1 MEQQETTEAEVIN
14 TNAIEIMDTGKSFE
28 IVKKPEQDN
37 LEAIFLD
44 KKNFV
49 PMLQQVKKIA
59 RGLVADPTTKEGAS
73 QRKALSRKIGS
84 LKTAIEDEGKKVA
97 AALKAKPKIIDA
109 TRKEVKDTLEML
121 QDELLKPLK
130 EIEAR
135 QNEIIEISNL
145 PASAVG
151 CDSYAIQDVINVLES
166 KAKDEAYWK
175 ESYADAM
182 AAVTEARR
190 QLNAMLESQLK
201 AEEEKREFERL
212 KAEEAERNRKLA
224 EEAAKAKAEAEE
236 AKRKAEEAKRKAEEA
251 ERAKAKAE
259 ADARAAAEAEARAKA
274 DAERAKQQAEAAK
287 ANATVTVQGDAQKAI
302 KDAEKTKSEMLFP
315 EDQQTY
321 KRTCNREALE
331 DIKACG
337 IDEEKA
343 KAIITA
349 IVKGKVRHIVM
360 MY

>member
-1 MEQQETTEAEVIN
+1 MEQPKVTEAEVIN
-14 TNAIEIMDTGKSFE
+14 TNSVTINDNGKTFE
-28 IVKKPEQDN
+28 IVTKCTDPEQ
-37 LEAIFLD
+37 LFLD
-44 KKNFV
+44 KRNFV
-49 PMLQQVKKIA
+49 PMLEQCKLIA

-73 QRKALSRKIGS
+73 QRKALSRKLAG
-84 LKTAIEDEGKKVA
+84 LKNAIEDEGKKVA

-109 TRKEVKDTLEML
+109 TRKAVKDTLEML
-121 QDELLKPLK
+121 QDEVMKPVK
-130 EIEAR
+130 EIEDR
-135 QNEIIEISNL
+135 KNEIIEISNL
-145 PASAVG
+145 PASAIG
-151 CDSYAIQDVINVLES
+151 CDSYGVKDVINVLES
-166 KAKDEAYWK
+166 KAHDEAYWK
-175 ESYADAM
+175 ESYSDAM

-190 QLNAMLESQLK
+190 QLNAMLDSALK
-201 AEEEKREFERL
+201 QEEQQREYERL

-236 AKRKAEEAKRKAEEA
+236 AKRKAEEAKRAQE
-251 ERAKAKAE
+251 KAE

-274 DAERAKQQAEAAK
+274 DAERAKQQAEAAR

-331 DIKACG
+331 DLKACG
-337 IDEEKA
+337 IDEEKS

>member
-1 MEQQETTEAEVIN
+1 MEQQDTTEAEIIN
-14 TNAIEIMDTGKSFE
+14 TNSVTINDNGKTFE
-28 IVKKPEQDN
+28 IVTKCTDPEQ
-37 LEAIFLD
+37 LFLD
-44 KKNFV
+44 KRNFV
-49 PMLQQVKKIA
+49 PMLQQVKLIA

-151 CDSYAIQDVINVLES
+151 CDSFGIQDVINVLES
-166 KAKDEAYWK
+166 KAHDEAYWK

-190 QLNAMLESQLK
+190 QLNAMLDSALK

-224 EEAAKAKAEAEE
+224 EEAAKAKAE
-236 AKRKAEEAKRKAEEA
+236 AEEAKRKAEEA

-274 DAERAKQQAEAAK
+274 DAERAKQQAEAAR
-287 ANATVTVQGDAQKAI
+287 ANAAINVQGDAQKAI

-331 DIKACG
+331 DLKACG

>member
-1 MEQQETTEAEVIN
+1 MAQTTEAELIN
-14 TNAIEIMDTGKSFE
+14 TNSVTINDNGKTFE
-28 IVKKPEQDN
+28 IVTKCTDPEQ
-37 LEAIFLD
+37 LFLD
-44 KKNFV
+44 KRNFV
-49 PMLQQVKKIA
+49 PMLQQVKLIA

-145 PASAVG
+145 PASAIG
-151 CDSYAIQDVINVLES
+151 CDSYGIQDVINVLES

-175 ESYADAM
+175 ESYADAV

-190 QLNAMLESQLK
+190 QLNAMLDSALK
-201 AEEEKREFERL
+201 QEEQQREYERL

-236 AKRKAEEAKRKAEEA
+236 AKRKAEDA

-274 DAERAKQQAEAAK
+274 EAERAKQQAENAR
-287 ANATVTVQGDAQKAI
+287 ATVNVVQSGNAAQVI
-302 KDAEKTKSEMLFP
+302 KDSQQTMSKMLFP
-315 EDQQTY
+315 DDNAMYRKMCKTEAKEDLMKCDLT
-321 KRTCNREALE
+321 E
-331 DIKACG
+331 D
-337 IDEEKA
+337 KA
-343 KAIITA
+343 KDVVLAILS
-349 IVKGKVRHIVM
+349 GKIRHVAM
-360 MY
+360 MF

>member
-14 TNAIEIMDTGKSFE
+14 TNSVTINDDGKSFK
-28 IVKKPEQDN
+28 IVTRCSNPEQ
-37 LEAIFLD
+37 LFLD
-44 KKNFV
+44 RQNFV
-49 PMLQQVKKIA
+49 PMLQQVKLIA
-59 RGLVADPTTKEGAS
+59 RGLIADPTTEEGAK

-84 LKTAIEDEGKKVA
+84 LKTAIEDKGKKVA
-97 AALKAKPKIIDA
+97 AALKEKPKIIDA

-145 PASAVG
+145 PASAIG
-151 CDSYAIQDVINVLES
+151 CDSYGIQDVINVLEGH
-166 KAKDEAYWK
+166 AHDEAYWK
-175 ESYADAM
+175 ESHAEAV
-182 AAVTEARR
+182 AALNESRR
-190 QLNAMLESQLK
+190 QLNAMLETQLK
-201 AEEEKREFERL
+201 QEEQQREYERL
-212 KAEEAERNRKLA
+212 KAEEAERNRKAA
-224 EEAAKAKAEAEE
+224 EEAARAKAEAEE
-236 AKRKAEEAKRKAEEA
+236 AKRKAEEAERARIAAEEA
-251 ERAKAKAE
+251 QKKAE
-259 ADARAAAEAEARAKA
+259 AE
-274 DAERAKQQAEAAK
+274 AERAKQQAENAK

-321 KRTCNREALE
+321 RRTCNREALE

-337 IDEEKA
+337 IDEDKA
-343 KAIITA
+343 KAVITA

>member
-1 MEQQETTEAEVIN
+1 MEQTTEAEVIN
-14 TNAIEIMDTGKSFE
+14 TNAVTINDNGKTFE
-28 IVKKPEQDN
+28 IVTKCTDPEQ
-37 LEAIFLD
+37 LFLD
-44 KKNFV
+44 KQNFV
-49 PMLQQVKKIA
+49 PMLQQVKLIA
-59 RGLVADPTTKEGAS
+59 RGLVADPTTKEGVAT
-73 QRKALSRKIGS
+73 RKALNRKLAS
-84 LKTAIEDEGKKVA
+84 LKTFIDDEGKKVSD
-97 AALKAKPKIIDA
+97 ALKKKPNIILA
-109 TRKEVKDTLEML
+109 TRKEVRDTLEML
-121 QDELLKPLK
+121 QDEVMKPVK
-130 EIEAR
+130 EIESR
-135 QNEIIEISNL
+135 QNEIIEISNI
-145 PASAVG
+145 PASAIG
-151 CDSYAIQDVINVLES
+151 CDSYGIQDVINVLDS

-190 QLNAMLESQLK
+190 QLNAMLDSALK
-201 AEEEKREFERL
+201 QEEQQREYERL

-236 AKRKAEEAKRKAEEA
+236 AKRKAEEA

-274 DAERAKQQAEAAK
+274 EAECAK
-287 ANATVTVQGDAQKAI
+287 ANAAINVQGDAQKAI

-321 KRTCNREALE
+321 KRTCNREAL
-331 DIKACG
+331 DDLKACG

-343 KAIITA
+343 KAVITA

>member
-14 TNAIEIMDTGKSFE
+14 TNAIEIKDTGKSFE
-28 IVKKPEQDN
+28 IVKKPEQKD

-44 KKNFV
+44 KQNFV
-49 PMLQQVKKIA
+49 PMLQQVKLVA

-84 LKTAIEDEGKKVA
+84 LKTAIEAEGKKVA
-97 AALKAKPKIIDA
+97 AALKEKPKLIDA

-151 CDSYAIQDVINVLES
+151 CDSFGIQDVINVLES
-166 KAKDEAYWK
+166 KAKDEDYWK
-175 ESYADAM
+175 ESFADAM

-190 QLNAMLESQLK
+190 QLNAMLDSALK
-201 AEEEKREFERL
+201 QEEQQREYERL

-236 AKRKAEEAKRKAEEA
+236 AKRKAEEA

-274 DAERAKQQAEAAK
+274 EAERAK
-287 ANATVTVQGDAQKAI
+287 ANATINVQGDAQKAI

-321 KRTCNREALE
+321 KRTCNRESLE

>member
-1 MEQQETTEAEVIN
+1 MKQQETTEAEVIN
-14 TNAIEIMDTGKSFE
+14 TNSVTINDNGKNFE
-28 IVKKPEQDN
+28 LVGKVNNWEDF
-37 LEAIFLD
+37 FLD
-44 KKNFV
+44 QNNFLPILNFV
-49 PMLQQVKKIA
+49 KEKTSK
-59 RGLVADPTTKEGAS
+59 LVADPATSEGVIVRKELKKKIAGVIKAIDKKHDEVV
-73 QRKALSRKIGS
+73 KALK
-84 LKTAIEDEGKKVA
+84 E
-97 AALKAKPKIIDA
+97 KPNKIDA
-109 TRKEVKDTLEML
+109 VRKKVKDTLL
-121 QDELLKPLK
+121 LRVDEVMKPVE

-135 QNEIIEISNL
+135 HNEIIEISNI
-145 PASAVG
+145 PASAIG
-151 CDSYAIQDVINVLES
+151 CDSEAIKDVINVLES
-166 KAKDEAYWK
+166 KVKDEAYWK
-175 ESYADAM
+175 ESFADAM

-212 KAEEAERNRKLA
+212 KAEEAERNRQLA
-224 EEAAKAKAEAEE
+224 EEAAKAKADAEA
-236 AKRKAEEAKRKAEEA
+236 AKRKAEEAKRAQE
-251 ERAKAKAE
+251 KAE
-259 ADARAAAEAEARAKA
+259 ADAKAAAEAEARAKA
-274 DAERAKQQAEAAK
+274 DAERAKQQAEAAR

-331 DIKACG
+331 DLKACG

>member
-14 TNAIEIMDTGKSFE
+14 TNSVTINDDGKSFK
-28 IVKKPEQDN
+28 IVTRCSNSEQ
-37 LEAIFLD
+37 LFLD
-44 KKNFV
+44 RQNFV
-49 PMLQQVKKIA
+49 PMLQQVKLIA
-59 RGLVADPTTKEGAS
+59 RGLIADPTTEEGAK

-84 LKTAIEDEGKKVA
+84 LKTAIEDKGKKVA
-97 AALKAKPKIIDA
+97 AALKEKPKIIDA

-145 PASAVG
+145 PASAIG
-151 CDSYAIQDVINVLES
+151 CDSYAVQDVINVLES
-166 KAKDEAYWK
+166 KAHDEAYWK

-182 AAVTEARR
+182 VAINESRR
-190 QLNAMLESQLK
+190 QLNAMLETELK
-201 AEEEKREFERL
+201 KEEQQREYERL

-224 EEAAKAKAEAEE
+224 EEAAKAKAE
-236 AKRKAEEAKRKAEEA
+236 AEEAKRKAEEA

-321 KRTCNREALE
+321 RRTCNREALE

-337 IDEEKA
+337 IDEDKA

>member
-1 MEQQETTEAEVIN
+1 MEQAEIIN
-14 TNAIEIMDTGKSFE
+14 TNSVTINDNGKTFE
-28 IVKKPEQDN
+28 IVTKCTDPEQ
-37 LEAIFLD
+37 LFLD
-44 KKNFV
+44 KQNFV
-49 PMLQQVKKIA
+49 PMIQQVKLIA

-135 QNEIIEISNL
+135 QNEIVEISNL
-145 PASAVG
+145 PASAIG
-151 CDSYAIQDVINVLES
+151 CDSDGIQDVIGVLDTH
-166 KAKDEAYWK
+166 AHDEKYWK
-175 ESYADAM
+175 ESHAE
-182 AAVTEARR
+182 AVATINEARR
-190 QLNAMLESQLK
+190 QLNDMLESQLK
-201 AEEEKREFERL
+201 REEEQREYERL

-224 EEAAKAKAEAEE
+224 EEAAKAKAE
-236 AKRKAEEAKRKAEEA
+236 AEEAKRKAEEA

-274 DAERAKQQAEAAK
+274 DAERAKQQAEAAR
-287 ANATVTVQGDAQKAI
+287 ANAAINVQGDAQKVI
-302 KDAEKTKSEMLFP
+302 KDAEKTKSNMLFP
-315 EDQQTY
+315 EDQQAY

-331 DIKACG
+331 DLKACG
-337 IDEEKA
+337 FDEEKA

>member
-14 TNAIEIMDTGKSFE
+14 TNSVTINDNGKSFE
-28 IVKKPEQDN
+28 IVTKCTDPEQ
-37 LEAIFLD
+37 LFLD
-44 KKNFV
+44 KQNFV
-49 PMLQQVKKIA
+49 PMLQQVKLIA
-59 RGLVADPTTKEGAS
+59 RGLVADPTTEEGAK

-97 AALKAKPKIIDA
+97 AALKAKPKLIDA

-121 QDELLKPLK
+121 QDEVMKPVK

-135 QNEIIEISNL
+135 QNEIIEISNI
-145 PASAVG
+145 PSSAIG
-151 CDSYAIQDVINVLES
+151 CDSYGIQDVLNVLETH
-166 KAKDEAYWK
+166 AHDEKYWK
-175 ESYADAM
+175 ESYAEAV
-182 AAVTEARR
+182 AALNESRR
-190 QLNAMLESQLK
+190 QLNAMLETQLK
-201 AEEEKREFERL
+201 QEEQQREYERL

-224 EEAAKAKAEAEE
+224 EEAAKAKAE
-236 AKRKAEEAKRKAEEA
+236 AEEAKRKAEEA

-315 EDQQTY
+315 DDQQTY

>member
-1 MEQQETTEAEVIN
+1 MEAPETEIIN
-14 TNAIEIMDTGKSFE
+14 TNSVTINDNGKSFE
-28 IVKKPEQDN
+28 IVTKCTDPEQ
-37 LEAIFLD
+37 LFLD
-44 KKNFV
+44 KQNFV
-49 PMLQQVKKIA
+49 PMLQQVKLIA

-97 AALKAKPKIIDA
+97 AALKAKPKLIDA

-121 QDELLKPLK
+121 QEELLKPLK

-135 QNEIIEISNL
+135 QNEIVEISNL
-145 PASAVG
+145 PASAIG
-151 CDSYAIQDVINVLES
+151 CDSFGIKDVIGVLDTHAHDES
-166 KAKDEAYWK
+166 YWK
-175 ESYADAM
+175 ESHAE
-182 AAVTEARR
+182 AVSTINEARR
-190 QLNAMLESQLK
+190 QLNDMLDSAL
-201 AEEEKREFERL
+201 KREEQQREYERL

-236 AKRKAEEAKRKAEEA
+236 AK
-251 ERAKAKAE
+251 
-259 ADARAAAEAEARAKA
+259 A

-287 ANATVTVQGDAQKAI
+287 ANAAINVQGDAQKAI

-315 EDQQTY
+315 EDQQAY

>member
-14 TNAIEIMDTGKSFE
+14 TNAIEIKDTGKSFE
-28 IVKKPEQDN
+28 IVKKPEQKD

-44 KKNFV
+44 KQNFV
-49 PMLQQVKKIA
+49 PMLQQVKLVA

-84 LKTAIEDEGKKVA
+84 LKTAIEAEGKKVA
-97 AALKAKPKIIDA
+97 AALKEKPKRIDE

-121 QDELLKPLK
+121 QEELLKPLK

-151 CDSYAIQDVINVLES
+151 CDSYGIQDVINVLES

-190 QLNAMLESQLK
+190 QLNAMLESALK
-201 AEEEKREFERL
+201 AENDKRELERL
-212 KAEEAERNRKLA
+212 KAEEDKRNRQLA
-224 EEAAKAKAEAEE
+224 EEAAQAKAEAEE
-236 AKRKAEEAKRKAEEA
+236 AKRKAEEAKRAQE
-251 ERAKAKAE
+251 KAE
-259 ADARAAAEAEARAKA
+259 ADAKAAAEAEARAKA
-274 DAERAKQQAEAAK
+274 DAERAKQQAENAL
-287 ANATVTVQGDAQKAI
+287 ATVNVVQSGNAAQVL
-302 KDAEKTKSEMLFP
+302 KDSKQTMSKMLFP
-315 EDQQTY
+315 DDKAAYRKMCKTEAKEDLM
-321 KRTCNREALE
+321 KCNLT
-331 DIKACG
+331 
-337 IDEEKA
+337 EEQA
-343 KAIITA
+343 RNVVIAILS
-349 IVKGKVRHIVM
+349 GKIRHVAM
-360 MY
+360 MF

>member
-1 MEQQETTEAEVIN
+1 MEQQETTDAEVIN
-14 TNAIEIMDTGKSFE
+14 TNAIEIKDTGKSFE
-28 IVKKPEQDN
+28 IVKKPEQKD

-44 KKNFV
+44 KQNFV
-49 PMLQQVKKIA
+49 PMLQQVKLVA

-84 LKTAIEDEGKKVA
+84 LKTAIEAEGKKVA
-97 AALKAKPKIIDA
+97 AALKEKPKLIDA

-151 CDSYAIQDVINVLES
+151 CDSYGIQDVINVLETH
-166 KAKDEAYWK
+166 AHDEKYWK

-190 QLNAMLESQLK
+190 QLNAMLDSALK
-201 AEEEKREFERL
+201 QEEDKREYERL
-212 KAEEAERNRKLA
+212 KAEEAERNRQLA
-224 EEAAKAKAEAEE
+224 EEAAQAKAEAEE
-236 AKRKAEEAKRKAEEA
+236 VKRKAEDAKRAQE
-251 ERAKAKAE
+251 KAE
-259 ADARAAAEAEARAKA
+259 ADAKAAAEAEARAKA
-274 DAERAKQQAEAAK
+274 DAERAKQQAKAAR
-287 ANATVTVQGDAQKAI
+287 ANAAINVQGDAQKAI

-315 EDQQTY
+315 EDQQAY